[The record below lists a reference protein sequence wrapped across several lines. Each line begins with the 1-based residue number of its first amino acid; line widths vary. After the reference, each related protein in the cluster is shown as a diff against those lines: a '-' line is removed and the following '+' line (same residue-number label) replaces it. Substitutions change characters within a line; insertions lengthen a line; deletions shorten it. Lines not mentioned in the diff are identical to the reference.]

1 MRETDQDY
9 PISRAFFTD
18 KNWFPPLRRMPTIDI
33 AFVLQHRHTILSDST
48 STG

>member
-1 MRETDQDY
+1 MKEEDQDY
-9 PISRAFFTD
+9 CISRAFYTE
-18 KNWFPPLRRMPTIDI
+18 KNWFPSQRRRSTIDI